1 VSGTGLWVTT
11 NTAEA
16 EWCAIR
22 LGDDEGVK
30 ETKDQKIAAFGSAYI
45 EFV

>member
-1 VSGTGLWVTT
+1 VSGTGLLVTT

-22 LGDDEGVK
+22 LRDDEGVK
-30 ETKDQKIAAFGSAYI
+30 ETKEQKIAACGSSYI
-45 EFV
+45 GFV